1 MGILDRFETSL
12 DRMVNGAFA
21 KAFRADVQPV
31 EIAAAVQK
39 EMDERAAVVSRA
51 RTVVPNNYLV
61 HLSESDYNRL
71 ATYSD
76 VLSSE
81 LAELAREYAQEQ
93 RYTFLG
99 PVDVDLT
106 EDEALAT
113 GVFEVTSQATAAP
126 TPPTSAPTPT
136 PTPRSRPTPGGTRPT
151 PRTPAATTRPRL
163 LAAGQD
169 IPLTS
174 ATTVLGR
181 GSDVDIRLED
191 PGVSRRHAKISTS
204 NGRSTITDLGSTNGT
219 LVDGAKVSSKQLD
232 DGAVIRLGSTE
243 ITFRS

>member
-1 MGILDRFETSL
+1 MGILDKFESSL

-51 RTVVPNNYLV
+51 RTVVPNDFVV
-61 HLSESDYNRL
+61 HLSDSDYSRL
-71 ATYSD
+71 ETYSE
-76 VLSSE
+76 VLNSE

-99 PVDVDLT
+99 PVDVELA
-106 EDEALAT
+106 EDDAMAT
-113 GVFEVTSQATAAP
+113 GVFRVTSQATAAP
-126 TPPTSAPTPT
+126 GSGPPPPPQSVPTPPRMRPAVTAPST
-136 PTPRSRPTPGGTRPT
+136 
-151 PRTPAATTRPRL
+151 ATGRPRL

-174 ATTVLGR
+174 PTTVLGR
-181 GSDVDIRLED
+181 GGDVDIRLED
-191 PGVSRRHAKISTS
+191 PGVSRRHAQITTAD
-204 NGRSTITDLGSTNGT
+204 GRSTITDLGSTNGT
-219 LVDGAKVSSKQLD
+219 LVDGQKVSSAALD

-243 ITFRS
+243 ITFRSS

>member
-1 MGILDRFETSL
+1 MGILDRFEASL

-31 EIAAAVQK
+31 EIAARVQK
-39 EMDERAAVVSRA
+39 EMDDRAAVVSRA

-61 HLSESDYNRL
+61 HLSESDFDRL

-76 VLSSE
+76 VLNSE

-106 EDEALAT
+106 SDENLAT
-113 GVFEVTSQATAAP
+113 GVFEVTSQATAAAGP
-126 TPPTSAPTPT
+126 PAPATPPAKPPSTP
-136 PTPRSRPTPGGTRPT
+136 SRPTTRSPQ
-151 PRTPAATTRPRL
+151 AAPSRPRL

-174 ATTVLGR
+174 STTVLGR
-181 GSDVDIRLED
+181 GGDVDIRLED
-191 PGVSRRHAKISTS
+191 PGVSRRHAKITTS
-204 NGRSTITDLGSTNGT
+204 NGRTVITDLGSTNGT
-219 LVDGAKVSSKQLD
+219 LVDGSKVSSVQLD

>member
-1 MGILDRFETSL
+1 MGILDKFESSL

-51 RTVVPNNYLV
+51 RTVVPNEFVV
-61 HLSESDYNRL
+61 HLSDSDYARL
-71 ATYSD
+71 ATYSE
-76 VLSSE
+76 VLNTE

-99 PVDVDLT
+99 PVGVDLA
-106 EDEALAT
+106 EDDAMAT
-113 GVFEVTSQATAAP
+113 GVFRVSSQATAGPGAPPPVSAPP
-126 TPPTSAPTPT
+126 TPV
-136 PTPRSRPTPGGTRPT
+136 TRPAKVT
-151 PRTPAATTRPRL
+151 PPPPRPAPVAGSRPRL

-169 IPLTS
+169 IPLLG

-181 GSDVDIRLED
+181 GADVDIRLED
-191 PGVSRRHAKISTS
+191 PGVSRRHAQITVAD
-204 NGRSTITDLGSTNGT
+204 GRSTISDLGSTNGT
-219 LVDGAKVSSKQLD
+219 LVDGQKVTTAVLA

-243 ITFRS
+243 ITFRSS